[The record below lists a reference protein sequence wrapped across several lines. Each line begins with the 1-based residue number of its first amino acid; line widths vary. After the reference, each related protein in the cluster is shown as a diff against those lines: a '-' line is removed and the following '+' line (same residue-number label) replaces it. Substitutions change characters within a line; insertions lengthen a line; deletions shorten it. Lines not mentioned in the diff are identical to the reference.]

1 MKRILLL
8 AVFAL
13 AGLTAIRATAGDTPV
28 QVAQM
33 PAASQNFIKKYFSD
47 IQVDRAVVSDLE
59 PKKYEVRFVNG
70 TEIEF
75 DARGEWTEVECEHGA
90 VPEAIVP
97 QKLLDYVAKNHPGR
111 QIVAIKRN
119 MRGYKLELDND
130 LDLKFDR
137 DYRLIKIS
145 D

>member
-1 MKRILLL
+1 MKRLLLL

-47 IQVDRAVVSDLE
+47 IQVDRAVVSDRE
-59 PKKYEVRFVNG
+59 PRKYEVRFVNG

-75 DARGEWTEVECEHGA
+75 DARGEWMEIECEHRA
-90 VPEAIVP
+90 VPKAIVP

>member
-111 QIVAIKRN
+111 QVVAIKRN